1 MEDGCVRQ
9 QDKRD
14 EYVDVT
20 EIQEVSQRLMTN
32 VSRVIVGKPE
42 AIRLA
47 IIALLCE
54 GHILAGRRSRVG
66 KTMLARAL
74 AGSLGC
80 SFSRLQFTPDLL
92 PSDVTGVSVFNQK
105 TQEFEFRPDRSCL
118 KWCWPMR
125 STELHLELNPLCWSA
140 WKKGK

>member
-47 IIALLCE
+47 IIA
-54 GHILAGRRSRVG
+54 V
-66 KTMLARAL
+66 M
-74 AGSLGC
+74 
-80 SFSRLQFTPDLL
+80 
-92 PSDVTGVSVFNQK
+92 
-105 TQEFEFRPDRSCL
+105 
-118 KWCWPMR
+118 
-125 STELHLELNPLCWSA
+125 
-140 WKKGK
+140 